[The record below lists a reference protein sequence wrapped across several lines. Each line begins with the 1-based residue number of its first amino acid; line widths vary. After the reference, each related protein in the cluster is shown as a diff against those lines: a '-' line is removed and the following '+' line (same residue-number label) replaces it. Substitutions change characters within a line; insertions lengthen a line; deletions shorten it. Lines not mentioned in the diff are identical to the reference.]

1 MHMSPWNRTNL
12 GLIAVA
18 LLFTAET
25 WAAPV
30 VIYSLNETSGTV
42 AVDSSGAAN
51 TGAYTGNPTLGAAAV
66 RQTGIYVAADSQF
79 VYAPASATLN
89 SLGAANADFTV
100 AFWVRPNGMTGGW
113 RVLLH
118 KGASSSERGPG
129 IWLNPGNNR
138 IHFRVSTTANYNEG
152 TDSATNLPDNTW
164 SHVACVKAANKW
176 RCYVNGV
183 LDTEFTL
190 SGTTIGNNSPLYV
203 GDDPWYSG
211 CQAWFDDVRVYDTA
225 LSEAQIKS
233 LMGIAGRW
241 KLDEVSG
248 TIASDASGI
257 GNNGTYTNGPTLN
270 QAGADGAAV
279 SFDGTDDYVG
289 MPDAASLKATDSI
302 TLAAWVHPTAS
313 TSPDRMI
320 VNKEGEYEIALTDTN
335 AIKWAIAN
343 TSPGWVWHQTAA
355 VAPNDTWSHIVLVY
369 DGSQVQTYLNGS
381 LVSTV
386 AASGAIGDAHPALN
400 ELWIGGRSNNPSG
413 KYFGG
418 RIDDVHL
425 YTRALTAAEVKRLYG
440 LVGHWKFAEGT
451 GTTAADSSG
460 LASAAS
466 LSGGATWTADCLGNG
481 GLQTNGSGGVA
492 QTASIFT
499 PPAQG
504 TVAFWMRSTGAPA
517 GTARIMGLGGDWEI
531 RQINDGRVISDL
543 CGDGGTTIGSI
554 TPLTGV
560 GQWYHFAA
568 TFDAANDTYAIY
580 VDGKLETSGTNPI
593 AMNQQAAAVLSFG
606 TRTGSAEYWQV
617 RCAMSASTVDGY
629 MPLKLP
635 SCMDSL
641 VTGKWMK
648 RAASSPP
655 IPSALAV
662 MVTVVGT
669 VNWIPAAVDNGLQ
682 LDGSTR
688 MEVNSVMG
696 SPKNVSLAAWARL
709 TAADSGGAEVVS
721 LGDYFGIRLN
731 ETATMSRAFFYN
743 GSTWVSV
750 PTNQSFTGTGW
761 HHFAAVF
768 NDDQNY
774 CKFYVDGAEAAS
786 VSTTVTIPYTGLGTK
801 TVVGAHGNGGTIW
814 DLLGRVDDVRIYNR
828 ALCPAEIQALRNGA
842 DPFEGVQIIKWVEIQ

>member
-1 MHMSPWNRTNL
+1 MHMSLGNRTNL

-18 LLFTAET
+18 LLFTAES

-30 VIYSLNETSGTV
+30 VIYTLNETSGTV
-42 AVDSSGAAN
+42 AADSSGAAN
-51 TGAYTGNPTLGAAAV
+51 PGTYTGNPTLGAAAV
-66 RQTGIYVAADSQF
+66 RLTGIYVAADAQF

-152 TDSATNLPDNTW
+152 TDSATNLPDNAW

-190 SGTTIGNNSPLYV
+190 SGTTVGNNSPLYV

-233 LMGIAGRW
+233 LVGIGGRW
-241 KLDEVSG
+241 KLDEASG
-248 TIASDASGI
+248 TVAADASGI
-257 GNNGTYTNGPTLN
+257 GNNGTHTNGPVVN

-279 SFDGTDDYVG
+279 SFDGIDDYVAI
-289 MPDAASLKATDSI
+289 PDATSLKATDSI
-302 TLAAWVHPTAS
+302 TLAVWVHPTPS
-313 TSPDRMI
+313 TNVDRMI
-320 VNKEGEYEIALTDTN
+320 VNKEGEYELALSDTN

-343 TSPGWVWHQTAA
+343 TSPGWVWHQTTA
-355 VAPNDTWSHIVLVY
+355 VAPNDMWSHIVLVY
-369 DGSQVQTYLNGS
+369 DGTQVQTYLNGS

-386 AASGAIGDAHPALN
+386 AASGVIGDAHPALN
-400 ELWIGGRSNNPSG
+400 ELRLGGRSNNPSG

-425 YTRALTAAEVKRLYG
+425 YTRALPAAEVKQLYG
-440 LVGHWKFAEGT
+440 LVGHWKFAEGS
-451 GTTAADSSG
+451 GTTAADNSG

-466 LSGGATWTADCLGNG
+466 LSGGATWTTDCVGNS
-481 GLQTNGSGGVA
+481 GLETNGSGGVA

-504 TVAFWMRSTGAPA
+504 TVAFWMRSSGAPA

-543 CGDGGTTIGSI
+543 CGDGGTTIGST
-554 TPLTGV
+554 TPLTGI

-568 TFDAANDTYAIY
+568 TFDSSNETYAIY
-580 VDGKLETSGTNPI
+580 VDGKLETSGTNSV

-606 TRTGSAEYWQV
+606 TRTGSAEYWQGALRDV
-617 RCAMSASTVDGY
+617 RVYSRRLHAAEIAELLWSGRSLENGRNQRPDRGRLIRNWYETPPSSARQRGYRAPWIIASYSTAQHAWKY
-629 MPLKLP
+629 
-635 SCMDSL
+635 
-641 VTGKWMK
+641 
-648 RAASSPP
+648 
-655 IPSALAV
+655 
-662 MVTVVGT
+662 
-669 VNWIPAAVDNGLQ
+669 PAF
-682 LDGSTR
+682 
-688 MEVNSVMG
+688 
-696 SPKNVSLAAWARL
+696 WAR
-709 TAADSGGAEVVS
+709 
-721 LGDYFGIRLN
+721 RR
-731 ETATMSRAFFYN
+731 MSR
-743 GSTWVSV
+743 
-750 PTNQSFTGTGW
+750 
-761 HHFAAVF
+761 
-768 NDDQNY
+768 
-774 CKFYVDGAEAAS
+774 
-786 VSTTVTIPYTGLGTK
+786 
-801 TVVGAHGNGGTIW
+801 
-814 DLLGRVDDVRIYNR
+814 
-828 ALCPAEIQALRNGA
+828 
-842 DPFEGVQIIKWVEIQ
+842 